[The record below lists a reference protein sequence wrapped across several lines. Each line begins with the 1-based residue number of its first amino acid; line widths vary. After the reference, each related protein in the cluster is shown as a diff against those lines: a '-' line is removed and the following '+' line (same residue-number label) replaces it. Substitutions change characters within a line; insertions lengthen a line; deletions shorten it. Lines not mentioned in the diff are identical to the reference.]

1 MKGIKRR
8 LLRLLLIAI
17 MALQPAVSVYAMAE
31 MTHNPERVPQ
41 AMAEH
46 QMAHEAMHHDTDNTD
61 KKHASASGSME
72 EEGCCGS
79 GEACTMAACPM
90 SACSAA
96 LITTPLSISETAIT
110 LATPTQQLFWAGI
123 SLPTEIRPPRR
134 PLG

>member
-31 MTHNPERVPQ
+31 MTHNPEAAPQ
-41 AMAEH
+41 AMPEH
-46 QMAHEAMHHDTDNTD
+46 QTAHEAMHHGMDE
-61 KKHASASGSME
+61 KHASPSGPME

-96 LITTPLSISETAIT
+96 LITTPLSISETTIT

-123 SLPTEIRPPRR
+123 SLPTEIRPPRH